1 MSENHAPQDVTF
13 TQALLP
19 VLFLSVLI
27 VYGLILRPQFF
38 DQPAFPLEIIFIL
51 AAAFTIDELL
61 VLGYRSPEE
70 FEALLQDQAKAA

>member
-1 MSENHAPQDVTF
+1 MSDNHASQDATF

-51 AAAFTIDELL
+51 AAALTHI
-61 VLGYRSPEE
+61 G
-70 FEALLQDQAKAA
+70 